1 MGGTARAL
9 GLDPAAPLSIRPLF
23 IPAVATRV
31 RKKTAGRKEKRRKR
45 RYKKKRKKGKIC
57 KHGNF

>member
-31 RKKTAGRKEKRRKR
+31 RKKTAGRKEKRRTR
-45 RYKKKRKKGKIC
+45 RYKKKRKKRE
-57 KHGNF
+57 NL